1 MSKKNLY
8 FISLNMNKDKHKD
21 LIKWL
26 KDLAKEQDRSLSYL
40 CIKLL
45 ESCKNMELDDGNSDT
60 DE

>member
-8 FISLNMNKDKHKD
+8 FISLNMNKEKHKD

-45 ESCKNMELDDGNSDT
+45 ESCKNEEKDNGNDKSD
-60 DE
+60 E